1 MSKSR
6 GRRIAFD
13 YGQVRIGVAVCDP
26 DAILATP
33 LPFLSASHPKVQKEI
48 LALLDEYQPIT
59 IFVGYPKL
67 LSGED
72 GQSVHLVDSFIE
84 KLRTITSIPIV
95 TIDERLST
103 VAAARKLRESGKN
116 SKEARAHIDS
126 MAAVTILESGLANE
140 DRTLR

>member
-33 LPFLSASHPKVQKEI
+33 LPFLSTSHPKVLKEI
-48 LALLDEYQPIT
+48 LTLLEEYQPII

-67 LSGED
+67 LSGES
-72 GQSVHLVDSFIE
+72 GPSVLLVDSFIE
-84 KLRTITSIPIV
+84 KLKTITSIPII

-103 VAAARKLRESGKN
+103 VAAGRKLRDSGKS
-116 SKEARAHIDS
+116 SKDARMHIDS

-140 DRTLR
+140 DRTQS